1 MLAGV
6 PGGIAVKDQFV
17 TAVAQV
23 PSLAWELRHAT
34 GEDRRGQKKKKKKYA
49 RVSVHLCKGNIG
61 KMNQELRTLVTC
73 LERVGGSRKRG
84 GRENRGEGRV
94 TFL

>member
-34 GEDRRGQKKKKKKYA
+34 GEDRRGQKKKKKNMLGYLFICAKE
-49 RVSVHLCKGNIG
+49 I
-61 KMNQELRTLVTC
+61 
-73 LERVGGSRKRG
+73 
-84 GRENRGEGRV
+84 
-94 TFL
+94 